1 MILTKK
7 PLLCFAT
14 KFINIGEFWLTGKY
28 CNLSIIGF
36 IIINC
41 CVNDIIF
48 DRLFYSYSMY

>member
-41 CVNDIIF
+41 YVNDIIF